1 MKKGE
6 ETIRFGVSMPSAL
19 VDRFDRHLARR
30 NYRNR
35 SEAIRDLVRQALIDS
50 EIHTNKVV
58 VGVIHLL
65 YDHHRRELAEQLTE
79 IQHAKHELII
89 STTHVHLD
97 HQHCLEVILCRGKAA
112 QISQLADALIAVKG
126 VSNGHLYLTTA
137 V

>member
-1 MKKGE
+1 VLWS
-6 ETIRFGVSMPSAL
+6 IVSTGTWPGAIIAIALRRSAIS
-19 VDRFDRHLARR
+19 F
-30 NYRNR
+30 
-35 SEAIRDLVRQALIDS
+35 VRALIDS